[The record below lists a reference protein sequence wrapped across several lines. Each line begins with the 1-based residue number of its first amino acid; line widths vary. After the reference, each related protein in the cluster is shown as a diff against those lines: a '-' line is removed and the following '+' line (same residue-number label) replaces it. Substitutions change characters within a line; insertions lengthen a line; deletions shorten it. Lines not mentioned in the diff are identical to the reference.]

1 MVLYLSFGSICILG
15 AMDTIYL
22 INKNKEGKHFVC
34 PINGNC
40 SAVLQS
46 KWNKLLGVRNEIWG
60 LLYYLGILSLAIL
73 FGYHFILLE
82 FLLLATG
89 FGVLYSAFLTGVQ
102 IFKIK
107 EYCVFCLS
115 SAGFSVLLF
124 ILVFFV
130 YIK

>member
-1 MVLYLSFGSICILG
+1 MILYLGFVVICILG
-15 AMDTIYL
+15 IMDTIYL
-22 INKNKEGKHFVC
+22 INKNKEGKHLVC

-40 SAVLQS
+40 NAVLQS
-46 KWNKLLGVRNEIWG
+46 EWNKFLGVKNEVWG
-60 LLYYLGILSLAIL
+60 LLYYLGVFSLAIL
-73 FGYHFILLE
+73 FYYNFLPIEILL
-82 FLLLATG
+82 LITG
-89 FGVLYSAFLTGVQ
+89 LGVLYSAFLTGIQ

-124 ILVFFV
+124 IMVFYS